1 MYFRLAGTRMVS
13 TLLLV
18 SLRETIC
25 FHLRRA
31 LHCCTQHFFFF
42 FFLLWK
48 QELSQRTQPTNTGIQ
63 SRASSKRRELYG
75 NTALLEPSEGFPH
88 QFLRSK
94 IAGPMI
100 RNLKPSTKTGFTVF
114 VTKKERRRGATSAVS
129 LKTSCFTVSPSRFVK
144 SPEKKQQT
152 KTTTQ
157 RHAFLSLFQ
166 RCLG

>member
-63 SRASSKRRELYG
+63 SRASSKRGELYG